1 MPGEATLPAETREM
15 EMIEGVAVVDEL
27 KKVARDVLT
36 IRLRL
41 EEHLSLK
48 ENDWK
53 LVADVIDR
61 LLFRLYLLFVIV
73 SYITILVLWL
83 KH

>member
-1 MPGEATLPAETREM
+1 MSGEATLPAETREM

-41 EEHLSLK
+41 EEHLSPK

-53 LVADVIDR
+53 LIADVIDR